1 MFIPAMQPVEVDVRG
16 DKRAAILDAAL
27 ALFSERGFHG
37 TAVPLVAARA
47 GVGAGTMYRYFAS
60 KEALVNALYRS
71 WKQALA
77 TLLLDGFPLEA
88 EPRAQFAEFWRRLS
102 RFAVENPRAF
112 VFLELHHHAPY
123 LDDESRA
130 ADVAVLGPLRAFVD
144 HASQAGV
151 LKDQPPELL
160 MSLVFGAVVGIVRAA
175 EAGHLPIATAEAFSR
190 SESLVWE
197 TIRKGSS
204 DGASD
209 SA

>member
-1 MFIPAMQPVEVDVRG
+1 MNVHSGCMQPVEVDARG
-16 DKRAAILDAAL
+16 DKRAAILEAAL

-77 TLLLDGFPLEA
+77 TLLLEGFPLEA

-197 TIRKGSS
+197 TIR
-204 DGASD
+204 A
-209 SA
+209 